1 MKVSRE
7 QVAANR
13 DQIVATAAALFR
25 ERGFDDVSVAEV
37 MRGAGLTHGAF
48 YGYFPSK
55 DALAADA
62 AAHAMAESVERW
74 NSLLGAGG
82 HRGLAALVD
91 RYLSPLHRDRP
102 GAGCAIA
109 AVGSEVRRQQG
120 TTRKAF
126 SDGMMD
132 EVELLASFLPDRPA
146 ERRRKAIAIVAQLVG
161 GMIMAR
167 ATGKTALSDEILS
180 AVRHHILS

>member
-25 ERGFDDVSVAEV
+25 ERGFDGVSVAEV
-37 MRGAGLTHGAF
+37 MQGAGLTHGAF

-55 DALAADA
+55 DALAAEA
-62 AAHAMAESVERW
+62 AAHAMGESIERW
-74 NSLLGAGG
+74 QSLLDDGSL
-82 HRGLAALVD
+82 GLTALVD

-102 GAGCAIA
+102 AAGCAIA
-109 AVGSEVRRQQG
+109 AVGSEVRRQDAA
-120 TTRKAF
+120 TRKAF
-126 SDGMMD
+126 AAGMMN
-132 EVELLASFLPDRPA
+132 EVELLASYLPGRPE

-167 ATGKTALSDEILS
+167 AAGKTALSEEILA
-180 AVRHHILS
+180 AVHHRILS